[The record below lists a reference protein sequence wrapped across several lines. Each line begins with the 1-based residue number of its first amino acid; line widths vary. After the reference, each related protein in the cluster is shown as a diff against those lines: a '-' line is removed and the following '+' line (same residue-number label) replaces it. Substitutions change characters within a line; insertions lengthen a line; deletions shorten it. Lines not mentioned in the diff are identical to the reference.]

1 MGIILQ
7 LAYGNQQQPVGEELV
22 GCEHG
27 GLHVAVG
34 CEHGGLHVAGR
45 FVGWRKKMVGWQY
58 LEGPEI

>member
-7 LAYGNQQQPVGEELV
+7 LAYGNQQQQVGEELV

-27 GLHVAVG
+27 GLHVA
-34 CEHGGLHVAGR
+34 GR
-45 FVGWRKKMVGWQY
+45 FVVWWKNMVGWQY